1 MTDDPATTE
10 PTPAAPSVA
19 PARPWDDWPWE
30 RILAWA
36 GLLVVAACCAFVFF
50 QLRPELLFRDTTP
63 SGGDTAAHVWW
74 PAYLRDHLLPWRL
87 AGWSP
92 DFYAGFPAGQFY
104 FPVPALLIVG
114 LDIVLPY
121 NVAFKLITALGPIL
135 LPLAA
140 YIFARGIR
148 APRPTPA
155 AFAVAATAFLF
166 FTGDQGSTSAAQSIA
181 FNQHIMG
188 GTLASTLAGE
198 FSFTIALACAL
209 LFFGTF
215 AYSLRTGKRMW
226 LPAVFLAATVMSH
239 LVVGIFLA
247 MGALVI
253 WLGSRPMKAL
263 GRAVAIG
270 GVGVALSAVWLFPL
284 LATLGYTT
292 DMRYGAI
299 TQYNDYLFPS
309 NLFGVHG
316 GAPWEWGAYA
326 LIAIA
331 AFGAI
336 IEKQRSTFQ
345 LVMLASLAGLAF
357 RSWERIQST
366 TVWNLRLLPF
376 WYLCVFLLMATGVAE
391 LLRGA
396 AWLVGRATQWW
407 QDAPEDPDPESP
419 VVDDLE
425 PDPRYAG
432 SRERPRRLFTPATMG
447 AACLVALT
455 VACSVVV
462 LIGIRDNEA
471 FLPDWI
477 SWNYR
482 GYQDTVGDAHAGP
495 KSYAEYQAFI
505 DTAAKLPAGR
515 LLWEGNQQLD
525 AYGSPLA
532 LMLLPYWTHG
542 RITSMEGVYYEA
554 SATTPY
560 HFITTSTIDG
570 PGNASNAVGGIAYGS
585 SADFSTRGV
594 PYLELLGVRYL
605 AVHSAEAKASATAD
619 GRLRLVATVPDLDGK
634 APSGWDIFEV
644 RDAPVVA
651 PLQYQPVVVD
661 HLSAADEKACRARV
675 LQTGI
680 KADGLQIHDWQDC
693 IGVPWFSDVSHLDRP
708 LVADGPS
715 SWQHLGSEEALTA
728 SKRSLPAVT
737 VSRIHSTD
745 DTVSFHV
752 SRVGVPVYV
761 KTSFFPNWQ
770 VDGATGPYR
779 ATPNF
784 MVVVPTSKDVT
795 LRYATTTTEWV
806 GRATT
811 GAGVLGVLTLAL
823 LPIWRRRRSRVG
835 TVLGTEHDHDP
846 EQSSGRGRGP
856 VPEGLADRSERD
868 HTDEE

>member
-1 MTDDPATTE
+1 MTPSDPTTE
-10 PTPAAPSVA
+10 QL
-19 PARPWDDWPWE
+19 ARSEALDPEVDSRDAGPWDDWPWE

-36 GLLVVAACCAFVFF
+36 GLLVVAACCAFVFL

-121 NVAFKLITALGPIL
+121 NVAFKLITALGPVL
-135 LPLAA
+135 LPLGA

-166 FTGDQGSTSAAQSIA
+166 FTGDPGSTSAAQSIA

-209 LFFGTF
+209 AFLGTF
-215 AYSLRTGKRMW
+215 AYSLRTGRRMW
-226 LPAVFLAATVMSH
+226 LPAVLLAATVMSH
-239 LVVGIFLA
+239 LVVGIFV
-247 MGALVI
+247 ALGVLVV
-253 WLGSRPMKAL
+253 WLGSRPLKTL
-263 GRAVAIG
+263 GRAAAIG
-270 GVGVALSAVWLFPL
+270 VVGFFLSALWLFPL

-299 TQYNDYLFPS
+299 TQYTNYLFPS
-309 NLFGVHG
+309 YIVGVHG
-316 GAPWEWGAYA
+316 ALPWEWGAYA

-331 AFGAI
+331 AVGAI

-345 LVMLASLAGLAF
+345 LVVLTSLAGLVF
-357 RSWERIQST
+357 RLWESLQST

-376 WYLCVFLLMATGVAE
+376 WYICVFLLMATGVAE
-391 LLRGA
+391 VLRGL
-396 AWLVGRATQWW
+396 AWLTKRVASWW
-407 QDAPEDPDPESP
+407 QGTPRSEDFDPVP
-419 VVDDLE
+419 
-425 PDPRYAG
+425 AF
-432 SRERPRRLFTPATMG
+432 RPRRRIAPSTIG

-455 VACSVVV
+455 VASSVVV
-462 LIGIRDNEA
+462 LLGIRDAEA

-505 DTAAKLPAGR
+505 KTAGALPPGR

-542 RITSMEGVYYEA
+542 RIASMEGVYYEA

-560 HFITTSTIDG
+560 HFIATSTIDG
-570 PGNASNAVGGIAYGS
+570 PGNASNAVGGISYGT
-585 SADFSTRGV
+585 SADFSSRGV

-605 AVHSAEAKASATAD
+605 AVHSTEAKASAAAD
-619 GRLRLVATVPDLDGK
+619 ARLRLVATVPDLDNK
-634 APSGWDIFEV
+634 APSGWNIFEV
-644 RDAPVVA
+644 RDAPLVA
-651 PLQYQPVVVD
+651 PLSYQPVVVD
-661 HLSAADEKACRARV
+661 HLSASDQRACRKRV
-675 LQTGI
+675 LLTGI
-680 KADGLQIHDWQDC
+680 QPDALQIHDWQDC
-693 IGVPWFSDVSHLDRP
+693 IGVPWFSTVANLDRP
-708 LVADGPS
+708 LVDAGPS
-715 SWQHLGSEEALTA
+715 AWRHLGSEAALVAT
-728 SKRSLPAVT
+728 KRTLPAVT
-737 VSRIHSTD
+737 VSRIKSTD

-752 SRVGVPVYV
+752 SRTGVPVYV
-761 KTSFFPNWQ
+761 KTSWFPNWQ
-770 VDGATGPYR
+770 ADGAAGPYR

-795 LRYATTTTEWV
+795 LRYGTTTPEWV
-806 GRATT
+806 GRVAT
-811 GAGVLGVLTLAL
+811 GLGILGVVALAVV
-823 LPIWRRRRSRVG
+823 PWRRRRSRVTVPTG
-835 TVLGTEHDHDP
+835 TPSGSGPGDP
-846 EQSSGRGRGP
+846 GYGSG
-856 VPEGLADRSERD
+856 ERD
-868 HTDEE
+868 QTENV